1 MKQWKWQILL
11 GISLVGL
18 SAAVYSFHYLVFKD
32 PHHIFIYMIGDVAF
46 VFIEILLVT
55 MIIHR
60 LLEQREKKLRREKLN
75 MVIGVFFSEVGT
87 TLLEVLWAMNLK
99 MHERPKELASDSKWT
114 EREFAR
120 VIQWLNE
127 FNYEVEPKQID
138 WINLKEFFM
147 ERRDFLLRLL
157 ENPNLLEHEKFTEL
171 LQAVFHLGEE
181 LTVRDH
187 FEALPKADYHH
198 LSIDI
203 ERVYVRLV
211 QQWLS
216 YMKYLKGDYPYLFS
230 LALRINPFD
239 QSASPVVKE

>member
-1 MKQWKWQILL
+1 MKYWKWQILL
-11 GISLVGL
+11 GALLVGL

-87 TLLEVLWAMNLK
+87 TLLKILWAMNLK
-99 MHERPKELASDSKWT
+99 MHERPDELASDSKWT

-120 VIQWLNE
+120 VIQWLSE
-127 FNYEVEPKQID
+127 YNYEVEPKQID

>member
-1 MKQWKWQILL
+1 MKYWKWQILL
-11 GISLVGL
+11 GALLVGL